1 MFSAWWSFVQGTHCI
16 GVVGALVSMG
26 FANETDMVQSL
37 AATTQS
43 PVPTC
48 FQHGAGKTKNALM
61 NV

>member
-1 MFSAWWSFVQGTHCI
+1 MSSANEIMNRVAQRL
-16 GVVGALVSMG
+16 GVKVVSMG